1 MNVSTED
8 ETPEYLLTRLR
19 QVVDRQADTSVSRA
33 LPLDVRANKVLAD
46 LALGGRVFLD
56 APATVRRAI
65 TLIEGE
71 EAA

>member
-1 MNVSTED
+1 
-8 ETPEYLLTRLR
+8 
-19 QVVDRQADTSVSRA
+19 
-33 LPLDVRANKVLAD
+33 LDVRANKVLAD

-71 EAA
+71 ESA